1 MKRTEA
7 KKSRATVSLSS
18 ICKGFEVFFVEEE
31 KRQAYKLLK
40 QFKKG
45 RGPYEI
51 LFKKSRVST
60 LMHGTMTA
68 WYFHSTL
75 AQRYMYVYEVYCY
88 TTKKITSIDCSD
100 TGTKKELKVCTREN
114 LEGNLFYLNHTTH
127 MIFRFC
133 ENETFYGLN
142 VELWK

>member
-51 LFKKSRVST
+51 LFKKGRGST

-68 WYFHSTL
+68 
-75 AQRYMYVYEVYCY
+75 
-88 TTKKITSIDCSD
+88 
-100 TGTKKELKVCTREN
+100 
-114 LEGNLFYLNHTTH
+114 
-127 MIFRFC
+127 
-133 ENETFYGLN
+133 
-142 VELWK
+142 